1 MSLRN
6 EHEGVP
12 RLLETIRQWNR
23 DFTLLVIAVFGV
35 GFFFGVQLTMY
46 NNFIVDR
53 LAIEPEA
60 LGVVEALREVPGL
73 LNALIIAALAGLAA
87 PFSAGVSLILM
98 GGGLMA
104 YTAVYS
110 VFALA
115 VWSVVWSI
123 GFHCWVPL
131 EQTMALQFSEGEDK
145 GRWLGQLRAVSSL
158 GWLLAIGVCLVAY
171 RIIGYNGLFLIAGL
185 VTMGGGVAIFFASR
199 KRTAGERSFV
209 FRRRY
214 KIYYLLQF
222 LQGCRKQMFITFAIF
237 ALVKVHG
244 MPVTTTMVLV
254 LINQI
259 LVMISGPTVGRWV
272 DRFGER
278 RMLSASYIGLFVV
291 FLGYATITHRP
302 TLYVLYC
309 IDNMIFFGGIALTT
323 YLYKIAPAED
333 LKPTLSMGV
342 TMNHASSVA
351 APLIGGFVWYF
362 FGYEVI
368 FFAGAA
374 LALISLVV
382 SQWVRPEKMLA
393 AESAV
398 N

>member
-1 MSLRN
+1 M
-6 EHEGVP
+6 P
-12 RLLETIRQWNR
+12 RPIETIRQWNR
-23 DFTLLVIAVFGV
+23 DFTLLAVAVCCV
-35 GFFFGVQLTMY
+35 GFFFGIQLTMY

-87 PFSAGVSLILM
+87 PFSAGVSLVLM
-98 GGGLMA
+98 GGGIMA
-104 YTAVYS
+104 YTTVNS
-110 VFALA
+110 VVTLA

-131 EQTMALQFSEGEDK
+131 EQTMALQFSEGHDK
-145 GRWLGQLRAVSSL
+145 GRWLGQLRAVSSM
-158 GWLLAIGVCLVAY
+158 GWLVAIGVCLVAY
-171 RIIGYNGLFLIAGL
+171 RFIGYNGLFVIAGIA
-185 VTMGGGVAIFFASR
+185 TMCGGVAIFFASR

-209 FRRRY
+209 FRRKY
-214 KIYYLLQF
+214 GIYYLLQF

-244 MPVTTTMVLV
+244 MPVTTTMVLI

-259 LVMISGPTVGRWV
+259 LVTLSGPTIGRWV

-291 FLGYATITHRP
+291 FLGYATVTHRP

-323 YLYKIAPAED
+323 YIYKIAPAED

-382 SQWVRPEKMLA
+382 SQWVRPPETERL
-393 AESAV
+393 S
-398 N
+398 

>member
-214 KIYYLLQF
+214 GIYYLLQF

>member
-1 MSLRN
+1 MGLPN

-23 DFTLLVIAVFGV
+23 DFTLLAIAVCGV
-35 GFFFGVQLTMY
+35 GFFFGVQLTMF

-73 LNALIIAALAGLAA
+73 LNAAIIAVLAGLAA
-87 PFSAGVSLILM
+87 PFSAGVSLIVM

-104 YTAVYS
+104 YTSVHS

-131 EQTMALQFSEGEDK
+131 EQTMALQFSEGNDK

-158 GWLLAIGVCLVAY
+158 GWLVAIGVCLVMY
-171 RIIGYNGLFLIAGL
+171 RFIGYNGLFVIAGL

-199 KRTAGERSFV
+199 KRTVGERSFV

-214 KIYYLLQF
+214 GIYYLLQF

-244 MPVTTTMVLV
+244 MPVTTTMILV

-259 LVMISGPTVGRWV
+259 LVTISGPTVGRWV

-278 RMLSASYIGLFVV
+278 RMLSASYIGLFLV
-291 FLGYATITHRP
+291 FLGYATVTHRP

-323 YLYKIAPAED
+323 YIYKIAPAED

-382 SQWVRPEKMLA
+382 SQWVRPEEMLA
-393 AESAV
+393 EDSAV
-398 N
+398 A